1 MVGGATLGRDFGRL
15 WAAYAASAVGTRLAF
30 DAFPLIAITV
40 LHRGAAEV
48 SALAALGAAV
58 GAAAAIPLGP
68 WMESRRKRPVM
79 VAADLVRCAALLSV
93 VAAYALGRLGFPHLL
108 VAAVVVAASDIAF
121 GAASGAFLKWLV
133 RPDDLVTAQGRLES
147 TNWTATVL
155 GPPLGGG
162 LIALLGP
169 VATVVADAASYVL
182 SAAGL
187 RAIRAEE
194 PPPPCKHPAGRGSR
208 PGAGDLLAG
217 WRHILAHPVLRPL
230 FLHTVLVNGLIMA
243 VAPLLA
249 VLMLGPLGFP
259 PWQYGLAF
267 AVPCLGG
274 LLGARLA
281 GRLVTRFGRH
291 RVLRTAGTLR
301 ALWSIGLAFVH
312 PGVTGL
318 LLVMAVEC
326 ALITCT
332 GVFNPVFAAQR
343 LTLTAPDRVARVL
356 TAWSV
361 TGKISIAAL
370 TALWGLLAVAAGP
383 RTAIALAGVL
393 LLATPLL
400 LPRREPREE
409 PEPASAP

>member
-1 MVGGATLGRDFGRL
+1 MAGGASLGRDFGRL

-68 WMESRRKRPVM
+68 WMEARRKRPVM
-79 VAADLVRCAALLSV
+79 VAADLVRCTALLSV
-93 VAAYALGRLGFPHLL
+93 AAAYALGLLGFPHLL
-108 VAAVVVAASDIAF
+108 AAAVVVAASDIAF

-133 RPDDLVTAQGRLES
+133 RPGDLVTAQGRLES

-169 VATVVADAASYVL
+169 VATVMADAVSYVL

-187 RAIRAEE
+187 RSIRAEE
-194 PPPPCKHPAGRGSR
+194 PRPRKHPAGRPSR
-208 PGAGDLLAG
+208 PDAGDLLAG

-230 FLHTVLVNGLIMA
+230 FFHTVLVNGLIMA

-370 TALWGLLAVAAGP
+370 TALWGLLAVVTGP

-400 LPRREPREE
+400 LPRREAREE
-409 PEPASAP
+409 TEPAPAP

>member
-1 MVGGATLGRDFGRL
+1 MAGGAPLGRDFGRL

-68 WMESRRKRPVM
+68 WTEARRKRPVM

-93 VAAYALGRLGFPHLL
+93 AAAYALGRLGFAHLL
-108 VAAVVVAASDIAF
+108 AAAVVVAASDIVF

-169 VATVVADAASYVL
+169 VATVVADAVSYVL

-187 RAIRAEE
+187 RSIGAEE
-194 PPPPCKHPAGRGSR
+194 PPPPRKRPAGRWSR
-208 PGAGDLLAG
+208 PDAGDLLTG

-281 GRLVTRFGRH
+281 GRLVARFGRH

-301 ALWSIGLAFVH
+301 ALWSVGLAFVH

-318 LLVMAVEC
+318 LLVMAVEF

-332 GVFNPVFAAQR
+332 GVFNPVFAARR
-343 LTLTAPDRVARVL
+343 LALTPPDRVARVL

-370 TALWGLLAVAAGP
+370 TALWGLLAVVTGP
-383 RTAIALAGVL
+383 RAALALAGAL

-400 LPRREPREE
+400 LPRREAREE
-409 PEPASAP
+409 TEPAPAP

>member
-1 MVGGATLGRDFGRL
+1 MAGGTSLGRDFGRL

-68 WMESRRKRPVM
+68 WTEARRKRPVM

-93 VAAYALGRLGFPHLL
+93 AAAYALGLLGFTHLL
-108 VAAVVVAASDIAF
+108 VAAVVVAASDIVF

-169 VATVVADAASYVL
+169 VATVVADAVSYVL

-187 RAIRAEE
+187 RSIRAEE
-194 PPPPCKHPAGRGSR
+194 PRKHPAGRPPR
-208 PGAGDLLAG
+208 PDAGDLLTG

-281 GRLVTRFGRH
+281 GRLVARFGRH
-291 RVLRTAGTLR
+291 RVLCTAGTLR
-301 ALWSIGLAFVH
+301 ALWSVGLAFVH

-318 LLVMAVEC
+318 LLVMAVEF
-326 ALITCT
+326 ALIACT
-332 GVFNPVFAAQR
+332 GVFNPVFAARR
-343 LTLTAPDRVARVL
+343 LTLTPPDRVARVL

-361 TGKISIAAL
+361 TGKICIAAL
-370 TALWGLLAVAAGP
+370 TALWGLLAVATGP
-383 RTAIALAGVL
+383 RTAIALAGAL

-400 LPRREPREE
+400 LPRREAREE
-409 PEPASAP
+409 TEPARTP

>member
-1 MVGGATLGRDFGRL
+1 MAGGAPLGRDFGRL

-108 VAAVVVAASDIAF
+108 AVAVVVAASDIAS

-187 RAIRAEE
+187 RAIRVEE
-194 PPPPCKHPAGRGSR
+194 PPPRKPSTGRRSR
-208 PGAGDLLAG
+208 QDAGDLLAG

-301 ALWSIGLAFVH
+301 ALWSVGLAFVH

-326 ALITCT
+326 ALIACT

-343 LTLTAPDRVARVL
+343 LALTAPDRVVRVL

-370 TALWGLLAVAAGP
+370 TALWGLLALATGP
-383 RTAIALAGVL
+383 RVAIALAGVL

-400 LPRREPREE
+400 LPRREALEE
-409 PEPASAP
+409 PEPAPTP